1 MTAKWLNDVQDY
13 AQDTYEEMK
22 GVLDLVNLTP
32 DPSRQ
37 HQLAEAIKGYVQSQ
51 QAGATNLLLNSNVPY
66 SGSAYRVQYALAE
79 APAVGEEVVI
89 TLWGEL
95 GAQRTGIGVYNT
107 HGFSEIARLTKLRD
121 GVYQGKGVWRK
132 PISNNQE
139 QTPND
144 THLNVYFFPH
154 TATDNN
160 RIHRIQLERGNIGTD
175 WKPNTADIKTEIHN
189 ETKMKFTTVSN
200 RAVTLDAA
208 KRSDW
213 VREMQMGSV
222 NNRGYYTQ
230 SFYGSAEN
238 RTYLNFPIETREYFT
253 VELFNQAGFSYIR
266 LTYPSIKRVF
276 EARADFNNEDLRLDW
291 REVVFVK
298 DGVFQGSFKATS
310 ELSAGYRVR
319 VERNDARF
327 MPYLQLID
335 TNIDITQAIRAN
347 KVIGEMV
354 VGVKNGNGEHSKSV
368 MRTGIMTDGNVFTEL
383 GQWNAENQYQ
393 VPWKSFSKTNNTA
406 IGKTTDNERDRLQ
419 VNGTIQATSPEANA
433 NNDQVP
439 TTSWV
444 NQRLQ
449 CIRRT
454 YSRTVNGDSQDDNG
468 TTRTMN
474 LTGEVIVYPD
484 GKIEQIFNLQHFRDI
499 WFGREDPAVGMSNR
513 EYWGRLI
520 PIDLWTAMPQKVL
533 YVDAQV
539 LRSSNSNLSGMYTT
553 EAVEQKVG
561 WAIRKQGSNR
571 GKVWIDIGRVLGSHS
586 EHIDLI
592 VKVEG
597 Y

>member
-1 MTAKWLNDVQDY
+1 MKNKLPNISSNSGRFTDGDPATGALGTIVTAKWLNDVQDY

-51 QAGATNLLLNSNVPY
+51 QAGATNLLLNSGVPY

-79 APAVGEEVVI
+79 APAVGEEMVI

-107 HGFSEIARLTKLRD
+107 HGYSEIARLTKLRD

-144 THLNVYFFPH
+144 THLNVYFYPSS
-154 TATDNN
+154 ATDNN
-160 RIHRIQLERGNIGTD
+160 RINRIQLERGNIGTD
-175 WKPNTADIKTEIHN
+175 WKPNPEDIKSDVQK
-189 ETKMKFTTVSN
+189 ETRTKFITVRGGSQ
-200 RAVTLDAA
+200 AVTFDAA

-213 VREMQMGSV
+213 FREMQIPESGGW
-222 NNRGYYTQ
+222 GYYIQAFHNSGTQ
-230 SFYGSAEN
+230 HVYS
-238 RTYLNFPIETREYFT
+238 NFPLNGRFHFT
-253 VELFNQAGFSYIR
+253 AEVFHSAGFSHIR
-266 LTYPSIKRVF
+266 VTYPAQKRVF
-276 EARADFNNEDLRLDW
+276 ETAVNFNQEALTLDW

-419 VNGTIQATSPEANA
+419 VNGTIQATAPEAAA

-439 TTSWV
+439 TTGWV
-444 NQRLQ
+444 KSLFEYQKIGNFE
-449 CIRRT
+449 IRK
-454 YSRTVNGDSQDDNG
+454 
-468 TTRTMN
+468 
-474 LTGEVIVYPD
+474 YPD
-484 GKIEQIFNLQHFRDI
+484 GTMIQTCRFTPQNNR
-499 WFGREDPAVGMSNR
+499 FGVQMSNNNT
-513 EYWGRLI
+513 LI
-520 PIDLWTAMPQKVL
+520 WPIAFYETPKVW
-533 YVDAQV
+533 AQYINTDSNEFGSTDSTISINH
-539 LRSSNSNLSGMYTT
+539 RNSNKTKVVFSVYEIYHNNL
-553 EAVEQKVG
+553 EA
-561 WAIRKQGSNR
+561 S
-571 GKVWIDIGRVLGSHS
+571 IDFLAIGRW
-586 EHIDLI
+586 
-592 VKVEG
+592 K
-597 Y
+597 